1 MYYIYICIIW
11 CGSVCEWVGVS
22 VGVGSG
28 LLLTVGSGDL
38 AQPLSLCASAFIPS
52 HLILPILFSLNVN
65 NLILQSGYNMP
76 GMVFFV
82 LLFLD
87 L

>member
-1 MYYIYICIIW
+1 MHISILW
-11 CGSVCEWVGVS
+11 CGS

-28 LLLTVGSGDL
+28 LLLTLGSGDL
-38 AQPLSLCASAFIPS
+38 AQPLSLCASAFTPS
-52 HLILPILFSLNVN
+52 HLTLPMLFSLNVN

-76 GMVFFV
+76 AVVFFV